1 MNIPVFCTLYQL
13 SNQQNHTMKKIFLA
27 FTALLAFAITTACK
41 SGSANDTATTHE
53 TTWSTIEDKLAN
65 GAPLDEA
72 DCLFILTDTTL
83 DDGHSEGIGN
93 YLFNHLCG
101 YRKHNNLFID
111 TRKHFPS
118 EVGDENMLRL
128 MDLMSVDIAVAEY
141 EDYEEFLD
149 DFPMFRGCSGA
160 EDEFNWIKENAI
172 DIP

>member
-1 MNIPVFCTLYQL
+1 
-13 SNQQNHTMKKIFLA
+13 MKKL
-27 FTALLAFAITTACK
+27 LLAYIVLLALAATTACK
-41 SGSANDTATTHE
+41 SKTTNDTATTHE
-53 TTWSTIEDKLAN
+53 ITWSTIEDKLAN
-65 GAPLDEA
+65 ETPLDEA

-83 DDGHSEGIGN
+83 DEGHSEGIGN
-93 YLFNHLCG
+93 YLFNRLCG
-101 YRKHNNLFID
+101 YRKHNSLFID

-149 DFPMFRGCSGA
+149 DFSMFRGCSGA

-172 DIP
+172 DLP